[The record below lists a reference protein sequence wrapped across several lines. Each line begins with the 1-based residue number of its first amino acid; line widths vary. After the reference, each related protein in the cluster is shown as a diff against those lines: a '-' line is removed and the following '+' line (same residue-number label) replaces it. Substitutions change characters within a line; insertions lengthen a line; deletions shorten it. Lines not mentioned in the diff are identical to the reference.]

1 MNEKLEKL
9 VESAK
14 PIVKNVMLYV
24 IVIVSVISSFI
35 VGFTYHKL
43 TYKTKV
49 VKKEIVKIKKDD
61 VTIAI
66 DENHYLIM
74 INNNTGDYTVYDD
87 SVGNTIF
94 KLYAANVWGQ
104 HSPVVNKLTVKP

>member
-1 MNEKLEKL
+1 MSEKLEKL
-9 VESAK
+9 VETAK
-14 PIVKNVMLYV
+14 PIVKNVMMYV
-24 IVIVSVISSFI
+24 IIIVSVIASFI

-43 TYKTKV
+43 TNKTTIP
-49 VKKEIVKIKKDD
+49 KKEIVRVKKDE

-66 DENHYLIM
+66 DEDHYLIM
-74 INNNTGDYTVYDD
+74 INNKTGDYTVYDD

-104 HSPVVNKLTVKP
+104 HSPVVNKIKP